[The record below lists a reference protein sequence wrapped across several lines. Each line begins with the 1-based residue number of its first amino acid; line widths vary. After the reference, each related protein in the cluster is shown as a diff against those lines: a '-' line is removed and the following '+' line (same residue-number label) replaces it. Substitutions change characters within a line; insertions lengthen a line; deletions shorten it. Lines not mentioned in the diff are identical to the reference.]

1 MDPSAKVAQPKRA
14 KLWFWVLVLLGT
26 LGTGAL
32 SSALAAP
39 PGVLTGLSVAASGLV
54 VLVAITLAARI
65 LAALERARRRA
76 TK

>member
-1 MDPSAKVAQPKRA
+1 MDPSGTVAQPKRA
-14 KLWFWVLVLLGT
+14 RLWFWALVLLGT
-26 LGTGAL
+26 VGTGAL

-76 TK
+76 TR